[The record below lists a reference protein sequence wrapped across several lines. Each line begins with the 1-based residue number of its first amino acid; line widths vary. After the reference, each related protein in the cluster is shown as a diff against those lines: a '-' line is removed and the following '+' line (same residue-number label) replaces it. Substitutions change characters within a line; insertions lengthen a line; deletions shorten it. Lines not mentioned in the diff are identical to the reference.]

1 MVENSRP
8 QGRLIQFF
16 GKIPEGGYF
25 LTKIDFVMKEST
37 FNRRA
42 YHAPLRI
49 RIASAILFALVL
61 CTTNVLAQSAAFTLV
76 SPYTGLDAD
85 QSKVLNYATNQPR
98 LGDVQ
103 HIAWATESLFD
114 SNGKITIA
122 LPGEND
128 GQPISFEVIGSHFAN
143 ETDYAVY
150 DKAEQGEIA
159 LYVTSQGRGGS
170 ITLLTST
177 YVLYPLGGTKGAL
190 IKTNPSEGEA
200 GTCATDLP
208 QPEETGYCEDDCG
221 SDILDV
227 LAMVTPGAQQWLDA
241 NYGLFGLW
249 FLFVETNNING
260 AFINSIVSNK
270 RVRVQII
277 SYTPDF
283 LLTTDILG
291 DRNKLIVSTDAQ
303 QTLQQSGADVGILL
317 TNQNYGSVFGI
328 ASSLDPTNT
337 NKFCITQV
345 AFVGPIRYTFAHEL
359 AHEIGCRHS
368 SPLTTGCPHGKNMAI
383 GKNTIMANNAA
394 NNTRIQ
400 HFSNPVVF
408 FGGESTGTAGSRDN
422 AAQIRGALCEVANNN
437 SPVWFSTDYT
447 HTSVTTGITP
457 DCPFTAT
464 ANVQPGMQEIWGNL
478 WNCGTN
484 YTYQWSW
491 LTNNVTYTNFGTNS
505 PTLNLSAAPNC
516 PFFYLRLTVS
526 TPIGC
531 SITATKLL
539 FCSQGLACRSSGQG
553 DEETT
558 VPILVEHDRIY
569 PNPAQDRFSV
579 SLEDFPVVAS
589 VRAISTNGT
598 AVHTLPMLGYD
609 KGLLTCNVSSLPA
622 GLWFVEIL
630 GPDQRKVLKLA
641 IVC

>member
-1 MVENSRP
+1 
-8 QGRLIQFF
+8 
-16 GKIPEGGYF
+16 
-25 LTKIDFVMKEST
+25 MKEST

-42 YHAPLRI
+42 SHAPR
-49 RIASAILFALVL
+49 RYQIATAILFAFVF
-61 CTTNVLAQSAAFTLV
+61 CTAHILAQSAAFTLV

-85 QSKVLNYATNQPR
+85 QTKVLNYVTSQPR

-103 HIAWATESLFD
+103 HIAWAMESLFD

-128 GQPISFEVIGSHFAN
+128 GQPISFEVTGSHFAN

-150 DKAEQGEIA
+150 GKAEQGEIA

-170 ITLLTST
+170 ITLVNST
-177 YVLYPLGGTKGAL
+177 YVLYPLGNTKGVL
-190 IKTNPSEGEA
+190 IKTNPSEGEG
-200 GTCATDLP
+200 GTCATDQTP
-208 QPEETGYCEDDCG
+208 PEVAGYCEDDCG
-221 SDILDV
+221 NDVLDV
-227 LAMVTPGAQQWLDA
+227 LVMVTPDAQQWLND

-270 RVRVQII
+270 RVRVNII
-277 SYTPDF
+277 SYTPEFAWTGLIGSDMTNF
-283 LLTTDILG
+283 LNSVT
-291 DRNKLIVSTDAQ
+291 AQ
-303 QTLQQSGADVGILL
+303 QLAQDNGADIRVMLN
-317 TNQNYGSVFGI
+317 NQDYGGVAGAI
-328 ASSLDPTNT
+328 PTIQLDPVTT
-337 NKFCITQV
+337 NKV
-345 AFVGPIRYTFAHEL
+345 AIVRVPFIGPIRYTL
-359 AHEIGCRHS
+359 AHEVAHHFGCWHS
-368 SPLTTGCPHGKNMAI
+368 SPLMSGCRNGKNLLN
-383 GKNTIMANNAA
+383 GKNTIMANAA

-400 HFSNPVVF
+400 HFSNPDVF
-408 FGGESTGTAGSRDN
+408 FGGESTGELNIRDN

-447 HTSVTTGITP
+447 HTSVTSGITL

-491 LTNNVTYTNFGTNS
+491 STNNVTYTNFGTNS

-526 TPIGC
+526 TPVGC
-531 SITATKLL
+531 SVTATKLL

-553 DEETT
+553 DEETP
-558 VPILVEHDRIY
+558 VSVLVEHDRIY
-569 PNPAQDRFSV
+569 PNRAQDRFSV
-579 SLEDFPVVAS
+579 SLEDFPVRRRQGNQHERLGGS
-589 VRAISTNGT
+589 HT
-598 AVHTLPMLGYD
+598 AD
-609 KGLLTCNVSSLPA
+609 A
-622 GLWFVEIL
+622 GL
-630 GPDQRKVLKLA
+630 
-641 IVC
+641 